1 MPKINLNYSLI
12 SNQESMKLTLEDQKE
27 LETILSIVINQ
38 IPSYT
43 NMVNASIGSWDVK
56 PEDCIFG
63 MVYHSFIAKSTEYL
77 KNKLTDTNQET
88 NVESIF
94 EMMNSISEVFNTKV
108 AEIKQKI
115 VGSSLG

>member
-1 MPKINLNYSLI
+1 V
-12 SNQESMKLTLEDQKE
+12 QLTSEDQKE
-27 LETILSIVINQ
+27 LETILNIAINQ

-43 NMVNASIGSWDVK
+43 NMVNASIGDWDVNAD
-56 PEDCIFG
+56 DCIFG

-77 KNKLTDTNQET
+77 KNKLTDIEQET

-94 EMMNSISEVFNTKV
+94 EIMNLVSDVFNSKV

-115 VGSSLG
+115 VASSLG